1 MPAAWTR
8 SGADVPPPPG
18 CEPAGARI
26 AGVTP
31 LILLVPG
38 ALALL
43 AGVAILRSFGP
54 GFRIGRLL
62 ASTPVLP
69 LPEVLRLADGPE
81 RYVGVRGRIDA
92 EEPFEDDAHR
102 PLVLQRVRL
111 ALRETQGWRTVDEQR
126 RAVPFEIREGL
137 DGLAIDGDALDAG
150 LVVMPRESIGRAD
163 DVPERLPA
171 GTPPDRA
178 ARLRVEYVS
187 AVDHAIAIGVP
198 RRATDGS
205 VRLGPGRGRPL
216 ILSTLEPDE
225 AMRILA
231 GGDGRRSLAA
241 AIALGGGL
249 ALVTLGV
256 AWAILGAM
264 TGIVSAASPEPSV
277 APGGDPRSA
286 GQGPGLVGDP
296 LMAIVLVVAIGLAA
310 AVATYAWVRLRPPA
324 TRP

>member
-1 MPAAWTR
+1 MPAAWTYSASHAPSR
-8 SGADVPPPPG
+8 SA

-26 AGVTP
+26 DGVTP

-38 ALALL
+38 ALALI
-43 AGVAILRSFGP
+43 AGVAILRRFGP
-54 GFRIGRLL
+54 GFRVGRLL
-62 ASTPVLP
+62 ASTPVLS

-111 ALRETQGWRTVDEQR
+111 ALRDTQGWRTVDEQR
-126 RAVPFEIREGL
+126 RTVPFEIREGL
-137 DGLAIDGDALDAG
+137 DGLAIDGEALDDG
-150 LVVMPRESIGRAD
+150 LVVMPRESIGRAAD
-163 DVPERLPA
+163 IPDRIPA
-171 GTPPDRA
+171 GTPLDRA

-198 RRATDGS
+198 RRASDGS

-231 GGDGRRSLAA
+231 GGDGRRTLAA

-249 ALVTLGV
+249 ALVTLGLV
-256 AWAILGAM
+256 WAIVGAM
-264 TGIVSAASPEPSV
+264 TGIASAASPDPSV

-296 LMAIVLVVAIGLAA
+296 LMAIGLVVAIGLAA
-310 AVATYAWVRLRPPA
+310 TVATYAWVRLRPPA
-324 TRP
+324 TRR